1 MTSRKVYLLLPL
13 CLVSAILLNVYAAV
27 DPTGVYR
34 DYLKKLEPLTPPV
47 AAMATALADG
57 VYPWTAPPADVP
69 EPEPIPQPRPEPTP
83 EPEPVPEPEPE
94 PVPEPEPEPEPE
106 PVPEPEPEPEPEPGP
121 APIPEPDPR
130 FTQVDASYFDD
141 AVFIGDSH
149 TDGFMDYAGLPNA
162 HYLCHT
168 GLTVWSAAEDAEFPG
183 GQTLAQALAG
193 KHYGKVYMMLGI
205 NELGT
210 GSAESW
216 AAQYKVLLDQVR
228 SLQPDAIVFLQAIFH
243 TTQEKSD
250 STFYT
255 NSTINARN
263 AELQKLADGV
273 NVFFIDCNPVF
284 DNANGALRAD
294 YSGDGVH
301 VKAAYYPL
309 WRDYLFHFGVVR

>member
-1 MTSRKVYLLLPL
+1 MASQKVYLLLPL
-13 CLVSAILLNVYAAV
+13 CLLSAILLNVYAAV

-34 DYLKKLEPLTPPV
+34 DYLEKLEPLTPPV

-57 VYPWTAPPADVP
+57 VYPWTAPPAD
-69 EPEPIPQPRPEPTP
+69 T
-83 EPEPVPEPEPE
+83 PEPEPE
-94 PVPEPEPEPEPE
+94 PQPQ
-106 PVPEPEPEPEPEPGP
+106 PGP

-162 HYLCHT
+162 DYLCRT

-183 GQTLAQALAG
+183 GQTLAQALSG

-255 NSTINARN
+255 NSPINARN
-263 AELQKLADGV
+263 TELQKLADGV
-273 NVFFIDCNPVF
+273 NVFFVDCNPVF
-284 DNANGALRAD
+284 DDSSGALRAD

>member
-1 MTSRKVYLLLPL
+1 
-13 CLVSAILLNVYAAV
+13 
-27 DPTGVYR
+27 
-34 DYLKKLEPLTPPV
+34 
-47 AAMATALADG
+47 
-57 VYPWTAPPADVP
+57 
-69 EPEPIPQPRPEPTP
+69 
-83 EPEPVPEPEPE
+83 
-94 PVPEPEPEPEPE
+94 
-106 PVPEPEPEPEPEPGP
+106 
-121 APIPEPDPR
+121 
-130 FTQVDASYFDD
+130 
-141 AVFIGDSH
+141 
-149 TDGFMDYAGLPNA
+149 
-162 HYLCHT
+162 
-168 GLTVWSAAEDAEFPG
+168 
-183 GQTLAQALAG
+183 
-193 KHYGKVYMMLGI
+193 MMLGI

-255 NSTINARN
+255 NSTINTRN
-263 AELQKLADGV
+263 EELQKLADNV

-284 DNANGALRAD
+284 DDAGGALRAD

>member
-1 MTSRKVYLLLPL
+1 MASQKVYLLLPL
-13 CLVSAILLNVYAAV
+13 CLLSAILLNVYAAV

-34 DYLKKLEPLTPPV
+34 DYLEKLEPLTPPV

-57 VYPWTAPPADVP
+57 VYPWTAPPAD
-69 EPEPIPQPRPEPTP
+69 T
-83 EPEPVPEPEPE
+83 PEPEPE
-94 PVPEPEPEPEPE
+94 PQPQ
-106 PVPEPEPEPEPEPGP
+106 PGP

-162 HYLCHT
+162 DYLCRT

-183 GQTLAQALAG
+183 GQTLAQALSG

-263 AELQKLADGV
+263 AELQKLADWV

-284 DNANGALRAD
+284 DDSSGALRAD

>member
-1 MTSRKVYLLLPL
+1 MAFRKAYLLLPL

-34 DYLKKLEPLTPPV
+34 RYLEKLAPMTPPV

-57 VYPWTAPPADVP
+57 VYPWSTQQANGPA
-69 EPEPIPQPRPEPTP
+69 PQPTPTP
-83 EPEPVPEPEPE
+83 QPQ
-94 PVPEPEPEPEPE
+94 
-106 PVPEPEPEPEPEPGP
+106 PEPGP
-121 APIPEPDPR
+121 APVPEPDSR

-168 GLTVWSAAEDAEFPG
+168 GLTVWSAAEDAAFPG
-183 GQTLAQALAG
+183 GQTLAQALSG
-193 KHYGKVYMMLGI
+193 KHYGKIYMMLGI

-216 AAQYKVLLDQVR
+216 AAQYKVLLEQVR

-273 NVFFIDCNPVF
+273 NVFFIDCNPIF
-284 DNANGALRAD
+284 DDAGGALRAD

-309 WRDYLFHFGVVR
+309 WRDYLFRFGVVR

>member
-1 MTSRKVYLLLPL
+1 MASQKVYLLLPL
-13 CLVSAILLNVYAAV
+13 CLLSAILLNVYAAV

-34 DYLKKLEPLTPPV
+34 DYLEKLEPLTPPV

-57 VYPWTAPPADVP
+57 VYPWTAPPADTP
-69 EPEPIPQPRPEPTP
+69 EPEPIPQPRPEP
-83 EPEPVPEPEPE
+83 
-94 PVPEPEPEPEPE
+94 
-106 PVPEPEPEPEPEPGP
+106 
-121 APIPEPDPR
+121 APEPDPR

-162 HYLCHT
+162 DYLCRT

-183 GQTLAQALAG
+183 GQTLAQALSG

-263 AELQKLADGV
+263 TELQKLADGV
-273 NVFFIDCNPVF
+273 NVFFVDCNPVF
-284 DNANGALRAD
+284 DDSSGALRAD

>member
-1 MTSRKVYLLLPL
+1 MASRKVYLLLPL

-34 DYLKKLEPLTPPV
+34 DYLEKLEPLTPPV

-57 VYPWTAPPADVP
+57 VYPWTAPPADTP
-69 EPEPIPQPRPEPTP
+69 EPEPIPQPRPEPAP
-83 EPEPVPEPEPE
+83 EPDPI
-94 PVPEPEPEPEPE
+94 PEPEPEPEPE
-106 PVPEPEPEPEPEPGP
+106 PVPEPEPEPQPQPGP

-162 HYLCHT
+162 DYLCRT

-183 GQTLAQALAG
+183 GQTLAQALSG

-228 SLQPDAIVFLQAIFH
+228 SQQPDAIVFLQAIFH

-263 AELQKLADGV
+263 AELQKLADWV

-284 DNANGALRAD
+284 DDSSGALRAD

>member
-1 MTSRKVYLLLPL
+1 MTSRKAYLLLPL

-34 DYLKKLEPLTPPV
+34 DYLEKLEPLTPPV

-57 VYPWTAPPADVP
+57 VYPWTPPPADVP
-69 EPEPIPQPRPEPTP
+69 EPDPIPQPRPEPTP
-83 EPEPVPEPEPE
+83 EPEPEPQ
-94 PVPEPEPEPEPE
+94 
-106 PVPEPEPEPEPEPGP
+106 PEPEPGP

-168 GLTVWSAAEDAEFPG
+168 GLTVWSASEDAEFPG

-255 NSTINARN
+255 NSTINTRN
-263 AELQKLADGV
+263 EELQKLADNV

-284 DNANGALRAD
+284 DDAGGALRAD

>member
-1 MTSRKVYLLLPL
+1 
-13 CLVSAILLNVYAAV
+13 
-27 DPTGVYR
+27 
-34 DYLKKLEPLTPPV
+34 
-47 AAMATALADG
+47 
-57 VYPWTAPPADVP
+57 
-69 EPEPIPQPRPEPTP
+69 
-83 EPEPVPEPEPE
+83 
-94 PVPEPEPEPEPE
+94 
-106 PVPEPEPEPEPEPGP
+106 
-121 APIPEPDPR
+121 
-130 FTQVDASYFDD
+130 
-141 AVFIGDSH
+141 
-149 TDGFMDYAGLPNA
+149 MDYAGLPNA
-162 HYLCHT
+162 DYLCRT

-183 GQTLAQALAG
+183 GQTLAQALSG

-263 AELQKLADGV
+263 TELQKLADGV
-273 NVFFIDCNPVF
+273 NVFFVDCNPVF
-284 DNANGALRAD
+284 DDSSGALRAD

>member
-1 MTSRKVYLLLPL
+1 MASQKVYLLLPL
-13 CLVSAILLNVYAAV
+13 CLLSAILLNVYAAV

-34 DYLKKLEPLTPPV
+34 DYLEKLEPLTPPV

-57 VYPWTAPPADVP
+57 VYPWTAPPADTP
-69 EPEPIPQPRPEPTP
+69 EPEPIPQPRPEP
-83 EPEPVPEPEPE
+83 
-94 PVPEPEPEPEPE
+94 
-106 PVPEPEPEPEPEPGP
+106 
-121 APIPEPDPR
+121 APEPDPR

-162 HYLCHT
+162 DYLCRT

-183 GQTLAQALAG
+183 GQTLAQALSG

-263 AELQKLADGV
+263 TELQKLADGV
-273 NVFFIDCNPVF
+273 NVFFVDCNPVF
-284 DNANGALRAD
+284 DDSSGALRAD

-301 VKAAYYPL
+301 VKAAYYPR
-309 WRDYLFHFGVVR
+309 WRAFLFHFGVVR

>member
-1 MTSRKVYLLLPL
+1 MASQKVYLLLPL
-13 CLVSAILLNVYAAV
+13 CLLSAILLNVYAAV

-34 DYLKKLEPLTPPV
+34 DYLEKLEPLTPPV

-57 VYPWTAPPADVP
+57 VYPWTAPPAD
-69 EPEPIPQPRPEPTP
+69 T
-83 EPEPVPEPEPE
+83 PEPEPE
-94 PVPEPEPEPEPE
+94 PQPQ
-106 PVPEPEPEPEPEPGP
+106 PGP

-162 HYLCHT
+162 DYLCRT

-183 GQTLAQALAG
+183 GQTLAQALSG

-263 AELQKLADGV
+263 TELQKLADGV
-273 NVFFIDCNPVF
+273 NVFFVDCNPVF
-284 DNANGALRAD
+284 DDSSGALRAD

>member
-1 MTSRKVYLLLPL
+1 MAFRKAYLLLPL

-34 DYLKKLEPLTPPV
+34 RYLEKLAPMTPPV

-57 VYPWTAPPADVP
+57 VYPWSTQQANGPAPQPTPTPQPQPESTP
-69 EPEPIPQPRPEPTP
+69 EPEPA
-83 EPEPVPEPEPE
+83 PVPEPEPE
-94 PVPEPEPEPEPE
+94 P
-106 PVPEPEPEPEPEPGP
+106 
-121 APIPEPDPR
+121 DSR

-168 GLTVWSAAEDAEFPG
+168 GLTVWSAAEDAAFPG
-183 GQTLAQALAG
+183 GQTLAQALSG
-193 KHYGKVYMMLGI
+193 KHYGKIYMMLGI

-216 AAQYKVLLDQVR
+216 AAQYKVLLEQVR

-273 NVFFIDCNPVF
+273 NVFFIDCNPIF
-284 DNANGALRAD
+284 DDAGGALRAD

-309 WRDYLFHFGVVR
+309 WRDYLFRFGVVR

>member
-1 MTSRKVYLLLPL
+1 MCSPGHK
-13 CLVSAILLNVYAAV
+13 
-27 DPTGVYR
+27 GQ
-34 DYLKKLEPLTPPV
+34 
-47 AAMATALADG
+47 
-57 VYPWTAPPADVP
+57 P
-69 EPEPIPQPRPEPTP
+69 EPQPQ
-83 EPEPVPEPEPE
+83 
-94 PVPEPEPEPEPE
+94 
-106 PVPEPEPEPEPEPGP
+106 PEPGP
-121 APIPEPDPR
+121 APVPEPDSR

-168 GLTVWSAAEDAEFPG
+168 GLTVWSAAEDAAFPG
-183 GQTLAQALAG
+183 GQTLAQALSG
-193 KHYGKVYMMLGI
+193 KHYGKIYMMLGI

-210 GSAESW
+210 GSAERW
-216 AAQYKVLLDQVR
+216 AAQYKVLLEQVR

-273 NVFFIDCNPVF
+273 NVFFIDCNPIF
-284 DNANGALRAD
+284 DDAGGALRAD

-309 WRDYLFHFGVVR
+309 WRDYLFRFGVVR